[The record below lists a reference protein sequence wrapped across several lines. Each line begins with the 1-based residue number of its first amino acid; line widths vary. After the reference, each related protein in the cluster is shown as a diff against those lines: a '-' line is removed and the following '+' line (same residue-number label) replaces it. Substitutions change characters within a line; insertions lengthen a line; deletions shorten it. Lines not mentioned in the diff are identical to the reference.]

1 MRVPGQNLRSDR
13 EFPPAR
19 RPFLF
24 STGFYRPQSQEWSL
38 LLQLS
43 EIGVRRLLLAV
54 GCVGCLGLAHGP
66 IGQAVFSR
74 ASLDARLPIVRE
86 QHYAVNARI
95 RPLLFFWIGR
105 DDIGSAR
112 ITWREGTAGHRALE
126 LVVGSDPARAP
137 RHINRWG
144 FIVEEQRAG
153 TTEVLGLMKE
163 SGEATLEEA
172 AANVDRSGGD
182 TTTFKAVRTTVNG
195 GRGAT
200 GTLSFQ
206 GAPNTTYNEL
216 DALLEHIPSTFGEYQ
231 SVELPAGAEVGFL
244 AAMTSLVR
252 NSAEPCRRHARDAG
266 ARVRP
271 IQYLYHQTI
280 FDLSL
285 TSCEFE
291 PTLRTKRGTFSEI
304 VDGRFQVRNRQTGEI
319 TKFQVA
325 FGTSGRLLDLPV
337 RAVFRPRWWLE
348 VELLLG

>member
-1 MRVPGQNLRSDR
+1 MS
-13 EFPPAR
+13 
-19 RPFLF
+19 
-24 STGFYRPQSQEWSL
+24 STGAGRAAAGGMVLAGWYTEND
-38 LLQLS
+38 
-43 EIGVRRLLLAV
+43 VRRLHLV
-54 GCVGCLGLAHGP
+54 VSCVGCLSLAHGP
-66 IGQAVFSR
+66 GGQAVFSR

-86 QHYAVNARI
+86 QHYVVNARI

-112 ITWREGTAGHRALE
+112 ITWREGGAGHRAFE
-126 LVVGSDPARAP
+126 LVVGSDPSRAP

-144 FIVEEQRAG
+144 FIVEEQRG
-153 TTEVLGLMKE
+153 STTEVLGLMKE

-172 AANVDRSGGD
+172 AANVDRTGGD
-182 TTTFKAVRTTVNG
+182 TTTFKAVRTTVDG

-206 GAPNTTYNEL
+206 GPPNTTYKEL
-216 DALLEHIPSTFGEYQ
+216 DALLQRLPDAFGAYQ
-231 SVELPAGAEVGFL
+231 SVALPDGTGVGFL

-252 NSAEPCRRHARDAG
+252 TSAEPCRRGGDASTQ
-266 ARVRP
+266 VRS

-285 TSCEFE
+285 ASCEFR
-291 PTLRTKRGTFSEI
+291 PSLRTKRGTFTDV
-304 VDGRFQVRNRQTGEI
+304 VDGRFQVRNQQTGEI

-325 FGTSGRLLDLPV
+325 FGTSGRMRDLPV